1 MLARLDDSL
10 SDFEAGVTARRTRVM
25 VVGLGYA
32 GLPLAVACA
41 EAGFTTLGID
51 TDEELCGALNDGLSH
66 VPDVA
71 SERIAAV
78 AAEGRFEARGAGDVV
93 PDVDVVFICVPTPF
107 DSGPD
112 LGYVQAASR
121 AIAEHLRPGMLV
133 VLQSTSYPG
142 TTTEVVQPLLEQ
154 HGLRAGVDF
163 ALAFAPERVDPGNTN
178 WGLHNTPKLVGG
190 LTDDCARRGCII
202 LAAVLGDPALLHSVS
217 SPAIAEMAKLLEN
230 TYRMVNI
237 ALVNEL
243 SMLSHEMDI
252 DFEQVIAAAATKPFG
267 FASFRPGIGPG
278 GECIPVD
285 PLYLTWKAHTLEF
298 DTQLITRADQVN
310 RQMAR
315 HVVERITEMLNRDG
329 KALEG
334 RRVLCLG
341 ASYKAGVPDTRNSR
355 AVRVIELLTQ
365 GGAEVEYFDFLVP
378 SIELMGRTQKSVVL
392 DADADAYDLVVSLVP
407 HRASDLEPFIER
419 GVAIF
424 DAAGTLAGRSG
435 ANIEHL

>member
-1 MLARLDDSL
+1 
-10 SDFEAGVTARRTRVM
+10 
-25 VVGLGYA
+25 
-32 GLPLAVACA
+32 
-41 EAGFTTLGID
+41 
-51 TDEELCGALNDGLSH
+51 
-66 VPDVA
+66 
-71 SERIAAV
+71 
-78 AAEGRFEARGAGDVV
+78 
-93 PDVDVVFICVPTPF
+93 
-107 DSGPD
+107 
-112 LGYVQAASR
+112 
-121 AIAEHLRPGMLV
+121 
-133 VLQSTSYPG
+133 
-142 TTTEVVQPLLEQ
+142 
-154 HGLRAGVDF
+154 
-163 ALAFAPERVDPGNTN
+163 
-178 WGLHNTPKLVGG
+178 
-190 LTDDCARRGCII
+190 
-202 LAAVLGDPALLHSVS
+202 
-217 SPAIAEMAKLLEN
+217 
-230 TYRMVNI
+230 
-237 ALVNEL
+237 
-243 SMLSHEMDI
+243 MLSHEMAI
-252 DFEQVIAAAATKPFG
+252 GLEQVIAGAATKPFG
-267 FASFRPGIGPG
+267 CASFRPGIGPG

-310 RQMAR
+310 RQMAK

-435 ANIEHL
+435 PNIEHL

>member
-1 MLARLDDSL
+1 M
-10 SDFEAGVTARRTRVM
+10 
-25 VVGLGYA
+25 
-32 GLPLAVACA
+32 
-41 EAGFTTLGID
+41 
-51 TDEELCGALNDGLSH
+51 
-66 VPDVA
+66 
-71 SERIAAV
+71 
-78 AAEGRFEARGAGDVV
+78 
-93 PDVDVVFICVPTPF
+93 
-107 DSGPD
+107 
-112 LGYVQAASR
+112 
-121 AIAEHLRPGMLV
+121 
-133 VLQSTSYPG
+133 LQSTSYPG

-217 SPAIAEMAKLLEN
+217 SPTIAEMAKLLEN

-355 AVRVIELLTQ
+355 TVRVIELLTQ